1 MIMMFIKKILL
12 IPFVFVVL
20 FCQNSLSQDK
30 DFSLR
35 KTTKYLNWSILQLIP
50 SPLVVSDA
58 NNDNA
63 RVQFGFQWQFIPVNF
78 SFRANR
84 FVSPVQFFMINP
96 VRRFTGSAE
105 FFVQPEVVTSGFKY
119 SGFNIFALNTGGR
132 FIIPI
137 QELGE
142 NISASLGAK
151 YTFRKNDLTGESGYT
166 GIEAGVYFFG
176 GMVGFQFVK
185 NFNNNNKFSLSIY
198 MKYF

>member
-1 MIMMFIKKILL
+1 MNKRILL
-12 IPFVFVVL
+12 IPIVFVVL
-20 FCQNSLSQDK
+20 FHLNSFAQTK
-30 DFSLR
+30 EFTFR
-35 KTTKYLNWSILQLIP
+35 KNTKYLTWGLLQLIP

-105 FFVQPEVVTSGFKY
+105 LFVQPEVVTSGFKY
-119 SGFNIFALNTGGR
+119 SGFNFFALNTGGR
-132 FIIPI
+132 FIIPV

-151 YTFRKNDLTGESGYT
+151 YTFRKNDLMGESGYT

-185 NFNNNNKFSLSIY
+185 NFSNNNRFSLSLY